1 MTSTFWKW
9 LSRANARTAL
19 LAAAVAFLV
28 AAAYWVWRELDQA
41 ESAAGVNA
49 AMTADRP
56 AVTNRVQLLAFIKN
70 QQENREKAA
79 NNPFYRKPVWKSDGA
94 QPGAG
99 GDSVK
104 PGHNGGGKNP
114 SVPKTTP
121 AAPPPRPPREIPVLY
136 CGRMTR
142 PDGSV
147 GALLE
152 NQQTKRQKFYADGE
166 LFLKA
171 TVEGIGSDSVRLR
184 RADGATVTLVR
195 GQAGKMRE
203 D

>member
-1 MTSTFWKW
+1 MTSKFWKW

-19 LAAAVAFLV
+19 LAAAVAFIV
-28 AAAYWVWRELDQA
+28 AAAYWVWRELEPGEADA
-41 ESAAGVNA
+41 GVSAAL
-49 AMTADRP
+49 TAERP
-56 AVTNRVQLLAFIKN
+56 AITNRVQLLAFIRN

-79 NNPFYRKPVWKSDGA
+79 NNPFYRKPVWKPDGA
-94 QPGAG
+94 QQGPA
-99 GDSVK
+99 
-104 PGHNGGGKNP
+104 GGGK
-114 SVPKTTP
+114 SAVGPKTTP
-121 AAPPPRPPREIPVLY
+121 AAPPPRPPREVPVRY

-152 NQQTKRQKFYADGE
+152 NQATAKQKFYAAGE

-171 TVEGIGSDSVRLR
+171 TVEEIGSDSVRLR
-184 RADGATVTLVR
+184 RPDGAPVTLVR